1 MTSQELG
8 QLLLHQFS
16 NLIVSVQVG
25 TGRVRAIL
33 ADESFIDIWFNER
46 GRYSYHWQQGEGA
59 IYRFNNAPH
68 HPEILTHPHHFH
80 DGSQDNVRESPVS
93 GVTQN
98 GVETIMTFVREHLTD
113 I

>member
-8 QLLLHQFS
+8 QLLLQQFS
-16 NLIVSVQVG
+16 DLIVSVQIG

-33 ADESFIDIWFNER
+33 ADEIFIDICFNER

-68 HPEILTHPHHFH
+68 HPKIPTHPPHFH
-80 DGSQDNVRESPVS
+80 DGSQGNVRESPVS
-93 GVTQN
+93 GVTRNDVQ
-98 GVETIMTFVREHLTD
+98 TIMTFVREHLTD